1 MLVCYFFVRGHLVA
15 SFFFGGFEIGDLR
28 SFPCFASFIFIVLL
42 VLPLFALVCT
52 KCFGCDFVSGCVL
65 VYDWFANILVDVLK
79 LRWHCWLHF
88 DISFNVRVWLSISWR
103 SCYCPP
109 VICPLVSAA
118 FIIGTTFSLM
128 VISRQFILM
137 LSNFVLIDSTSFW
150 FPFSRRWMLSLWQKV
165 LLSPPSRVVQSAS
178 GFRK

>member
-1 MLVCYFFVRGHLVA
+1 MASTFLVLAVVFRLLQSSLCICVVCKCICVVSRVLVCYFFVRGHLVA

-42 VLPLFALVCT
+42 VLPLFGLVCT

-109 VICPLVSAA
+109 VICPL
-118 FIIGTTFSLM
+118 IIYCFYCWYYFFVDGYPM
-128 VISRQFILM
+128 AIYPVI
-137 LSNFVLIDSTSFW
+137 
-150 FPFSRRWMLSLWQKV
+150 
-165 LLSPPSRVVQSAS
+165 
-178 GFRK
+178 